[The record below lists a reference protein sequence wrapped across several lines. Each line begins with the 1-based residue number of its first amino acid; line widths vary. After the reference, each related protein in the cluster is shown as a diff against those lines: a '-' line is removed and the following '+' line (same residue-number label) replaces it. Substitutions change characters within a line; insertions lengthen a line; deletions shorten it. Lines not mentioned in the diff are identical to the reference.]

1 MSRQPSLRV
10 VQRNQGLLERIQALK
25 AEHPFWGYRRIWAY
39 LRFVDQLPVNK
50 KRILRLMREHHLLV
64 TSHQRLKAKR
74 TPTRSKPKPTRPN
87 EWWGIDMTKVLVQD
101 VGWVYIV
108 VVLDWY
114 TKTIV
119 GYHADLR
126 STAQHWLAALDM
138 AVNRQFPNGV
148 RGQELSLMS
157 DNGCQPTSVAF
168 MQACSTLGLHQTF
181 PSSNHPKGNADTER
195 MRRTLKEECL
205 WLQEWRS
212 PCTFISALER
222 WIDDDN
228 EHYLHSALGDKPPRH
243 FEREDHLSH
252 GTPFVAA

>member
-10 VQRNQGLLERIQALK
+10 MQRNQGLLERIQALK

-64 TSHQRLKAKR
+64 TPNQRLKAKR

-114 TKTIV
+114 TKMIV

-126 STAQHWLAALDM
+126 STAQ
-138 AVNRQFPNGV
+138 Q
-148 RGQELSLMS
+148 
-157 DNGCQPTSVAF
+157 
-168 MQACSTLGLHQTF
+168 
-181 PSSNHPKGNADTER
+181 
-195 MRRTLKEECL
+195 
-205 WLQEWRS
+205 
-212 PCTFISALER
+212 
-222 WIDDDN
+222 
-228 EHYLHSALGDKPPRH
+228 
-243 FEREDHLSH
+243 
-252 GTPFVAA
+252 